1 MESEG
6 SLCGFRLGSLAVCA
20 HSGPGLRGGPVHV
33 PVLLRLLTVKT

>member
-20 HSGPGLRGGPVHV
+20 HSGLACGVALCTSPCCSGF
-33 PVLLRLLTVKT
+33 LL